1 MLVVRIP
8 LVGMFSDPPYIL
20 SSRSGVRPNMKVG
33 RILERRLGALD
44 WDWNWSPE
52 SQTIKLMI
60 EMIVEAQQTVPG
72 SPHIHHQASSPGFL
86 GARYEET
93 GDENIR
99 LMDNGHLTIL
109 PVLGPPF
116 KFSSQRKSLKVL
128 LKNWFVLIGWWES
141 HVLDFL
147 RSFKPKQ
154 TMKL

>member
-1 MLVVRIP
+1 M
-8 LVGMFSDPPYIL
+8 GMFSDPPYIL
-20 SSRSGVRPNMKVG
+20 SSRSGVTPNMKVG

-72 SPHIHHQASSPGFL
+72 SPYIHYQASSPGFL
-86 GARYEET
+86 WARYEET